1 MSTPLLVEE
10 LWCIGEGSLGN
21 QQPREQQGTANGLS
35 EGDRPP
41 ASGLKRCSLQHLAGG
56 SQCHTSGSVLRACF
70 SFPAPSGG
78 LPTLT
83 ALDSH
88 LSLIFLV
95 HWSKTL
101 YLTFL
106 HILSLVNTPGMINS
120 CCLCCKS
127 IISSC
132 PHQKTPGSFSMQ
144 DMLRHTGACVC
155 MRACTHTHTQFS
167 IPSIC
172 VCVCSSVMSDSLQLY
187 EP

>member
-1 MSTPLLVEE
+1 M
-10 LWCIGEGSLGN
+10 
-21 QQPREQQGTANGLS
+21 
-35 EGDRPP
+35 
-41 ASGLKRCSLQHLAGG
+41 
-56 SQCHTSGSVLRACF
+56 LRACF

-83 ALDSH
+83 ALDTH

-144 DMLRHTGACVC
+144 DMLRHTRACVC
-155 MRACTHTHTQFS
+155 ARAHTHTHTHA
-167 IPSIC
+167 ILNTLYLC
-172 VCVCSSVMSDSLQLY
+172 VCVHQSCLTLCNSMNRSLPGSPVCAIFPGKKAGMDCYFLLQGNFPTQGSNPCL
-187 EP
+187 PRLPHLLH